1 VQPLLRDWLAR
12 VKIPNEVRVQL
23 DVDPVGFL

>member
-1 VQPLLRDWLAR
+1 VLRDWLDR
-12 VKIPNEVRVQL
+12 VELPNGVRVQV